1 MIQLSEHFSYIKL
14 MRFTIPTIAMMIFTS
29 IYGVVDGLFVS
40 NIVGSEA
47 FAGVNLIMPALMMLC
62 SGRNFRRIQQRTARY
77 DNQCNLPVCAVIHYQ
92 RYQYLCIGILYR
104 TKQRTCVCRN
114 FVYENA
120 RFSNCFHLY
129 SPRTART

>member
-29 IYGVVDGLFVS
+29 IYGVVDGLFVT
-40 NIVGSEA
+40 NIVGSES
-47 FAGVNLIMPALMMLC
+47 FAGVNLIMPALMMLG

-77 DNQCNLPVCAVIHYQ
+77 DNQCNLPVCAVIHYK

-120 RFSNCFHLY
+120 GFSGRIYLY
-129 SPRTART
+129 SSVIT